1 MRKFALCALVL
12 LGVAPTTCAGV
23 EWKGFSRRIGIGSSA
38 GYHVY
43 DACPWMH
50 DRHTALA
57 HSVDGFYYGG
67 HPKYQL
73 NSPNACFYSTQWCQI
88 APFGPSYAGLH
99 NYMPSAPYR
108 GVYPLTGCCQD
119 VPIWSDVDDPA
130 AYDSAPSAEGV
141 EPGVQDPPPQPRVE
155 PAAVEA
161 KPAKARLNARPGRS
175 SGHHVRTS
183 QTSARSA
190 R

>member
-1 MRKFALCALVL
+1 MRMFALMALVVI
-12 LGVAPTTCAGV
+12 GIAPSTCAAV

-73 NSPNACFYSTQWCQI
+73 NSPNACFYSTQWCMI

-99 NYMPSAPYR
+99 NYTPSAPYR
-108 GVYPLTGCCQD
+108 GVYPLTGCCD
-119 VPIWSDVDDPA
+119 EVPVWSDEENPGEYDPVPPAEGIEPGATDPA
-130 AYDSAPSAEGV
+130 PSPPAEPAGAQSKSARAK
-141 EPGVQDPPPQPRVE
+141 PQPRLVHT
-155 PAAVEA
+155 
-161 KPAKARLNARPGRS
+161 RS
-175 SGHHVRTS
+175 RVSRTS
-183 QTSARSA
+183 QPHTRPAR
-190 R
+190 